1 MLKRKGSGLM
11 TIDVALLITILL
23 ASKAAAFSPSVP
35 NYSFNSKTTQIFTT
49 RWDN

>member
-1 MLKRKGSGLM
+1 MLKRKGAGLI

-35 NYSFNSKTTQIFTT
+35 NYSFDTRTTQIFTT
-49 RWDN
+49 R